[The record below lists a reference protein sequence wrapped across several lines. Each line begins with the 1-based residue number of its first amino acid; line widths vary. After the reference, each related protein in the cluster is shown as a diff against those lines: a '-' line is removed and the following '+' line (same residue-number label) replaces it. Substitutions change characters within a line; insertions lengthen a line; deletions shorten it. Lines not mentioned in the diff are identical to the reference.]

1 MHKSEIRKVP
11 LLNLRD
17 GSEHPFGN
25 YNIRKGGDDA
35 DLGPLRASLKED
47 GQFQLMVGTTVGDGP
62 EVYLII
68 GNRRRRAAMANQD
81 ESPKLSLNE
90 MDVRVFPDLPID
102 QAMGIAIAEKLT
114 ELPMHEVDQYEAF
127 AALGDQD
134 PKAIAAHFG
143 CSERLVKQR
152 QKLGRLAPKI
162 RQAWR
167 DGVIDADTAKAFT
180 LAPDEKTQN
189 GAFTALAKVHS
200 LNPRAV
206 RARLLPDQGDAARLL
221 HFAAGEYQGAGG
233 CVIVDLFQEQHGVTD
248 AALLKKVADDKL
260 AAIADV
266 HAQDGFAWCLME
278 DALPGEWHGWKRLR
292 LDPPK
297 VSRANA
303 ALLKDLQAQIDDQ
316 GATPEVRRAARVEHA
331 RLSDRLLIESM
342 TAKQRAQSGIVL
354 SLNVDG
360 GVTQAIGVLRPKAD
374 APKILADQT
383 SSATPP
389 DKAAPT
395 RANAAADPEPPPRL
409 SPKAQS
415 QRAAELTIAAAQVLE
430 KHPALALIVLVAGF
444 ADRGGYGAIRA
455 KVEGSGANALQLMQ
469 TDDIAQNV
477 KKLRGMKPA
486 VLQKLIGQAA
496 AASLVFQ
503 AHSAERAAIEDKGV
517 AAVIALLPPKDLAA
531 ALKRVF
537 DPEDYFGKGLP
548 KELALDA
555 IRENCGQNVFEDQR
569 AVHSATDLRAFA
581 LANIKDDWLPP
592 ELRFP
597 GYAGPGA
604 KKTIQPAK
612 GAKKAQS
619 KRAKR

>member
-1 MHKSEIRKVP
+1 MQASEIRKVP
-11 LLNLRD
+11 LLDLRD
-17 GSEHPFGN
+17 GSEHPSGN

-35 DLGPLRASLKED
+35 DLGSLRASLKED
-47 GQFQLMVGTTVGDGP
+47 GQFQLMVGTTVGDAP

-81 ESPKLSLNE
+81 ESPRLSLNE
-90 MDVRVFPDLPID
+90 MDVRVFPDLSIED
-102 QAMGIAIAEKLT
+102 AMAIAIAEKLT

-134 PKAIAAHFG
+134 SKAIAAHFG

-167 DGVIDADTAKAFT
+167 DGTIDADTAKAFT

-189 GAFTALAKVHS
+189 SAFTALAKVHS

-206 RARLLPDQGDAARLL
+206 RARLLPDQQDVSRLL
-221 HFAAGEYQGAGG
+221 HFASSEYQAAGG
-233 CVIVDLFQEQHGVTD
+233 GVIVDLFQEQHGVTD
-248 AALLKKVADDKL
+248 PALLKKVADDKL
-260 AAIADV
+260 AAIAEA
-266 HAQDGFAWCLME
+266 HAQAGFAWCLME
-278 DALPGEWHGWKRLR
+278 DALPGEWHSWKRQR
-292 LDPPK
+292 LDTPK
-297 VSRANA
+297 PSRVDAV
-303 ALLKDLQAQIDDQ
+303 LLKELQAQIDDQ
-316 GATPEVRRAARVEHA
+316 DATPEVRRAARVEHA
-331 RLSDRLLIESM
+331 RITDRLLIDSM
-342 TAKQRAQSGIVL
+342 TAQQRTKSGIALAV
-354 SLNVDG
+354 NFDG
-360 GVTQAIGVLRPKAD
+360 GLTQTIGVLRPKVD
-374 APKILADQT
+374 AKILEDLT

-389 DKAAPT
+389 AKNAPVT
-395 RANAAADPEPPPRL
+395 ANAAADPEQPPRL
-409 SPKAQS
+409 TLKAQS
-415 QRAAELTIAAAQVLE
+415 QRAVELTTAAAQVLE
-430 KHPALALIVLVAGF
+430 RHPALALVVLVAGF

-469 TDDIAQNV
+469 TDDIADNL
-477 KKLRGMKPA
+477 KKLRGMKAP
-486 VLQKLIGQAA
+486 VLQKLVGQAA

-503 AHSAERAAIEDKGV
+503 AHSAERAAIEDRGV

-537 DPEDYFGKGLP
+537 DAEDYFGKGLP
-548 KELALDA
+548 KELALEA

-592 ELRFP
+592 ALRFP

-604 KKTIQPAK
+604 KKNRPAQASK
-612 GAKKAQS
+612 AAKKA
-619 KRAKR
+619 KR